1 MTKTTA
7 LLNWNSY
14 RYFPYEKE
22 LAQREVS
29 ALLKPVEVAVADD
42 GLQVSG
48 EFKSTQLKRLV
59 YFGGYRVNGKIIP
72 TLQNNLESSCTVTG
86 SQKRQSTRY
95 SVHGMHEYKGKFNPQ
110 VVRGVLNILGATPN
124 SRIIDPFCGSGTS
137 LVECAHVGMTAIGC
151 DMNPLAVYI
160 TNTKLKALAT
170 PEETLRTL
178 FLRLVD
184 KFEKQEKKNY
194 LPVMAS
200 DNERAEYLWNWFDKE
215 TLSNIEYL
223 KLLAYTVTSEHSNIF
238 LVLVSDL
245 LRDYSL
251 QEPTD
256 LRIRRRYSPFP
267 QQPFWEAFKRKA
279 LQFLDN
285 LSTVQQVIGV
295 RKGHSRAYLC
305 DSRALD
311 TAPKFPKPSTG
322 YHAAITS
329 PPYAT
334 ALPYIDTQRLSLVWL
349 GLISPKEIGYLEARL
364 TGSREFIQEQK
375 KLWGDSLANNSRRL
389 PDNIYK
395 YCLKLK
401 KAVSSKDGFRRKSVP
416 MLMYRYLSDMR
427 DVFKSTLG
435 VMQASAP
442 FALIVGHNRTNLDGK
457 DFDIDTPALLREVA
471 LECGWLHED
480 SIPLQTYQRYGS
492 HMANAVQAETLLIV
506 RKP

>member
-1 MTKTTA
+1 MLKTTA
-7 LLNWNSY
+7 LLKWNSY

-22 LAQREVS
+22 LAQREVA
-29 ALLKPVEVAVADD
+29 ALLKPIEVAVADD

-48 EFKSTQLKRLV
+48 EFRATQLKQLV
-59 YFGGYRVNGKIIP
+59 YFGGYRVNGKVIS
-72 TLQNNLESSCTVTG
+72 TLQNNLESSCTITG

-124 SRIIDPFCGSGTS
+124 SKIIDPFCGSGTS
-137 LVECAHVGMTAIGC
+137 LVECAHVGMTAIGY
-151 DMNPLAVYI
+151 DMNPLAIYI
-160 TNTKLKALAT
+160 TNAKLKALAT

-178 FLRLVD
+178 FLRLVN
-184 KFEKQEKKNY
+184 KFEKQEKKNS
-194 LPVMAS
+194 LPVIAS

-215 TLSNIEYL
+215 TLSSIEYL
-223 KLLAYTVTSEHSNIF
+223 KLLVHTVTSEHSNIF

-267 QQPFWEAFKRKA
+267 QQPFWEAFKRKT
-279 LQFLDN
+279 LHFLDN
-285 LSTVQQVIGV
+285 LATVQQVIGAK
-295 RKGHSRAYLC
+295 KGHSRAYLC
-305 DSRALD
+305 DSRTLD

-349 GLISPKEIGYLEARL
+349 DLISPKEIGGLEARL

-375 KLWGDSLANNSRRL
+375 RFWGDSLTNNSREL
-389 PDNIYK
+389 PSNIYE
-395 YCLKLK
+395 YCLKLQ

-427 DVFKSTLG
+427 DVFKSTLEI
-435 VMQASAP
+435 MQASAP
-442 FALIVGHNRTNLDGK
+442 FALIVGHNRTTLGGK
-457 DFDIDTPALLREVA
+457 GFDIDTPALLREVA
-471 LECGWLHED
+471 LECGWSHED

-506 RKP
+506 KKL

>member
-1 MTKTTA
+1 MPKTTA

-22 LAQREVS
+22 LAQREVA

-48 EFKSTQLKRLV
+48 EFRATQLKRLV
-59 YFGGYRVNGKIIP
+59 YFGGYRVNGKVIP

-178 FLRLVD
+178 FLRLVH
-184 KFEKQEKKNY
+184 KFEKQKKKNS

-215 TLSNIEYL
+215 TLSSIEYL
-223 KLLAYTVTSEHSNIF
+223 KLLAYTVTSEYSNIF

-285 LSTVQQVIGV
+285 LATVQQVIGV
-295 RKGHSRAYLC
+295 RKGRSRAYLC

-349 GLISPKEIGYLEARL
+349 GLILPKKIRDLEACL

-389 PDNIYK
+389 PDNIYE
-395 YCLKLK
+395 YCLKLQ

-442 FALIVGHNRTNLDGK
+442 FALIVGHNRTTLDGK